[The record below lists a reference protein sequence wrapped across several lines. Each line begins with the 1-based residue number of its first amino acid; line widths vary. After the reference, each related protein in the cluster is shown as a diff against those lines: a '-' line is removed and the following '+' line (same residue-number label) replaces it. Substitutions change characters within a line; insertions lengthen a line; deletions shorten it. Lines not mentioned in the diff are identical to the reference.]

1 MPLNDTIYA
10 YAVGRI
16 RALETRLLDRSRFDR
31 MIDSSTVEEALKV
44 LAESDYS
51 NAIGELGDI
60 HDFESML
67 TEELKNT
74 FDTIMSISP
83 KPELIAILVL
93 RYDIHN
99 LKVLFKARYLG
110 VKSDLLIPIGSMKLE
125 TLEYAVSEDDY
136 RDLPELLRRAA
147 EKISEDFLVNRD
159 PQVIDLL
166 LDQVLFEQ
174 LLTAARENGSPFLE
188 GMFVRQIDLTNLKS
202 LIRIKR
208 MGLDREFLKKALLPQ
223 GSLPI
228 DRLSS
233 GLDEPLETL
242 ITSLAMSDY
251 AELIGEGVRE
261 WLEKGTASR
270 LEKLSDDYI
279 TAYLK
284 QGKWMPF
291 GFEPL
296 VGYLWAKEIEIKN
309 IRLVL
314 VGKINR
320 LPAEA
325 IRERIR
331 NVYI

>member
-1 MPLNDTIYA
+1 MPVNDTIYA

-16 RALETRLLDRSRFDR
+16 RALETRLLDRGRFER
-31 MIDSSTVEEALKV
+31 MIDSSSAEDALKV
-44 LAESDYS
+44 LAETDYS
-51 NAIGELGDI
+51 GAVSELSDF
-60 HDFESML
+60 HNFESVL
-67 TEELKNT
+67 TAELKNS
-74 FDTIMSISP
+74 FDTLIRISP
-83 KPELIAILVL
+83 RPELIKILIL
-93 RYDIHN
+93 RYDVHN
-99 LKVLFKARYLG
+99 LKVLFKAKYLG
-110 VKSDLLIPIGSMKLE
+110 IKSDLFIPIGSLDLEKLA
-125 TLEYAVSEDDY
+125 YSAAEDDY
-136 RDLPELLRRAA
+136 RDLPVKLRRAA
-147 EKISEDFLVNRD
+147 EKISEDFLMNRD
-159 PQVIDLL
+159 PQAIDLI
-166 LDQVLFEQ
+166 LDRVLYEQ
-174 LLTAARENGSPFLE
+174 LIAAARENGSAFLE
-188 GMFVRQIDLTNLKS
+188 GMFIRQIDLTNLRS

-208 MGLDREFLKKALLPQ
+208 MGLDREFIKKVLLPQ
-223 GSLPI
+223 GTLPI
-228 DRLSS
+228 DRLTAN
-233 GLDEPLETL
+233 LDEPLESL
-242 ITSLAMSDY
+242 ISSLMMSDY
-251 AELIGEGVRE
+251 ADLIEEGVRE

-331 NVYI
+331 DVYI

>member
-1 MPLNDTIYA
+1 
-10 YAVGRI
+10 
-16 RALETRLLDRSRFDR
+16 
-31 MIDSSTVEEALKV
+31 
-44 LAESDYS
+44 
-51 NAIGELGDI
+51 
-60 HDFESML
+60 
-67 TEELKNT
+67 
-74 FDTIMSISP
+74 
-83 KPELIAILVL
+83 
-93 RYDIHN
+93 
-99 LKVLFKARYLG
+99 
-110 VKSDLLIPIGSMKLE
+110 
-125 TLEYAVSEDDY
+125 
-136 RDLPELLRRAA
+136 
-147 EKISEDFLVNRD
+147 
-159 PQVIDLL
+159 
-166 LDQVLFEQ
+166 
-174 LLTAARENGSPFLE
+174 
-188 GMFVRQIDLTNLKS
+188 
-202 LIRIKR
+202 
-208 MGLDREFLKKALLPQ
+208 MGLDREFLKKVLLPQ

-291 GFEPL
+291 GFEAL